1 MFTGIV
7 EEIGTVEGIQRREN
21 LYGLSLRA
29 AKIVKGVRLG
39 ESISVDGVCLTVT
52 RSRNSLLFFDLM
64 KETLDQT
71 TLGRIE
77 RGAKVNLE
85 RALKAGGRFGGHIVT
100 GHVDGLAKIK
110 AIIRLK
116 NYVEFQLSIPADL
129 KKFIVPKGSIC
140 LNGVSLTV
148 GKVSKGQFSV
158 YMIPFTMKETTMSV
172 KKVDDTLNIEADI
185 LARYILGKRIKRVKE
200 LES

>member
-7 EEIGTVEGIQRREN
+7 EEIGIVEGIQRREN
-21 LYGLSLRA
+21 FYSLSLRA
-29 AKIVKGVRLG
+29 TKIVKGVRLG

-52 RSRNSLLFFDLM
+52 QSRSFLLSFDLM
-64 KETLDQT
+64 KETLNQT

-100 GHVDGLAKIK
+100 GHVDGLARIK
-110 AIIRLK
+110 SMIRLK
-116 NYVEFQLSIPADL
+116 NYVEFQLSIPSGL

-148 GKVSKGQFSV
+148 GKVFKDYFSV
-158 YMIPFTMKETTMSV
+158 YMIPFTMKETTMSA
-172 KKVDDTLNIEADI
+172 KKVGDMLNIEMDI
-185 LARYILGKRIKRVKE
+185 LARYILHSNFI
-200 LES
+200 

>member
-1 MFTGIV
+1 MFSFKAMFTGIV
-7 EEIGTVEGIQRREN
+7 EEIGTVKDIRRKEN
-21 LYGLSLRA
+21 LFSLSLHAPKA
-29 AKIVKGVRLG
+29 AQGVRLG

-52 RSRNSLLFFDLM
+52 QSKNSLLSFDVM
-64 KETLDQT
+64 KETVDKT

-116 NYVEFQLSIPADL
+116 NYVEFQLSISSGL

-140 LNGVSLTV
+140 LNGISLTI
-148 GKVSKGQFSV
+148 GKVFKDQFSV
-158 YMIPFTMKETTMSV
+158 YMIPFTMKETTMAG
-172 KKVDDTLNIEADI
+172 KKAGDVLNIEADI
-185 LARYILGKRIKRVKE
+185 LARYILG
-200 LES
+200 